1 MIDSDPNSHV
11 VLIKTAPPTRLEN
24 EIEALKLC
32 RGHKSVRQLVDVID
46 NPQSLVLEYLDKT
59 LYEASC
65 EQKLD
70 RWDVKRAVKS
80 ALLGLAILHAHKRAH
95 TDIKPNNI
103 LVNKDT
109 GNARFGTIQL
119 GDLGDSVSEDTN
131 TNNGEHI
138 ISAPIYRAP
147 EVMLNAR
154 WSVAV
159 DIWSLGATTIC
170 YLLRRHLFVPHVL
183 EPGDEFF
190 ALAVLILQN
199 KYFGPF
205 PEKFFQLLDDEG
217 AAVLRYVLGQC
228 GEETQLFAKT
238 DPGTINS
245 EDKEF
250 ILYLMKPDPRD
261 RPSATEVLMH
271 PWLNG
276 VEW

>member
-1 MIDSDPNSHV
+1 MTPM
-11 VLIKTAPPTRLEN
+11 
-24 EIEALKLC
+24 
-32 RGHKSVRQLVDVID
+32 GHIC
-46 NPQSLVLEYLDKT
+46 
-59 LYEASC
+59 SC
-65 EQKLD
+65 YSQ
-70 RWDVKRAVKS
+70 
-80 ALLGLAILHAHKRAH
+80 
-95 TDIKPNNI
+95 
-103 LVNKDT
+103 
-109 GNARFGTIQL
+109 
-119 GDLGDSVSEDTN
+119 
-131 TNNGEHI
+131 
-138 ISAPIYRAP
+138 
-147 EVMLNAR
+147 
-154 WSVAV
+154 
-159 DIWSLGATTIC
+159 TIC

-183 EPGDEFF
+183 EPGDELFS
-190 ALAVLILQN
+190 LAVLVLQN

-276 VEW
+276 V